1 MKSLKL
7 AAMVLLTCVVSATAS
22 AQRGGMDLLRQ
33 MEAKFGDVKGVAG
46 SFTQSAYDPVFKTNT
61 VTPAN
66 FQLLKP
72 SFFRAVYQAK
82 AGQKPMVQLISD
94 RMYYQYI
101 PAHNQVQTY
110 KFKGDTNVR
119 DLNYLLLGF
128 GAKASEVAKVYN
140 VSALEDG
147 NGVLLKP
154 KNPAEASFKHIA
166 MEVDPQSLLP
176 TQFTMRQPDNSDM
189 TVRINTGSLQI
200 NPSLSPS
207 DFRPNFGN
215 AVQVPLD

>member
-7 AAMVLLTCVVSATAS
+7 AAMLVLTCLVTVTAS
-22 AQRGGMDLLRQ
+22 AQDGMELLRQ
-33 MEAKFGDVKGVAG
+33 MESKFGNVKSVAG
-46 SFTQSAYDPVFKTNT
+46 SFRQSAYDPVFKENSSTD
-61 VTPAN
+61 AS

-72 SFFRAVYQAK
+72 SYFRAVYEPK
-82 AGQKPMVQLISD
+82 SGQKPAVQLISD

-110 KFKGDTNVR
+110 KFKGDSNVR

-140 VSALEDG
+140 VSELKSG
-147 NGVLLKP
+147 NGVLLTP
-154 KNPAEASFKHIA
+154 KRPAEASFKQIA

-176 TQFTMRQPDNSDM
+176 TRFTMRQPDNSDM
-189 TVRINTGSLQI
+189 TVQINTQSLQI